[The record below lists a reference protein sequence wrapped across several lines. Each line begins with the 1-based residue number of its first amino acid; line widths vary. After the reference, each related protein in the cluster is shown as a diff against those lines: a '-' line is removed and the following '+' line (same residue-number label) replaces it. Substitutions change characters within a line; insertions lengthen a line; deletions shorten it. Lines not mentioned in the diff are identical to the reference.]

1 MSRESTIAEIK
12 KIGDQIRLARQEE
25 RNIQSYER
33 SGNSLMY
40 SQPAVKK
47 NALKQHLEGLLPPE
61 LVPSNVGSL
70 SEVTWGFFY
79 QLDFDLGEDV
89 TFDHNFRASKS
100 FKVNAEAAFLVTRIY
115 RTTRDADQAG
125 FAAPLCVSMK
135 DLQSSRQLNDNPIPV
150 QAIPSKG
157 YYWEL
162 PVPFLIYPS
171 ASMELE
177 LTSWLPAGVT
187 LSTEGSNYQGFTLY
201 GARVR
206 VKDQNQVLRTA
217 LSR

>member
-1 MSRESTIAEIK
+1 MSRQNLIAEIQQ
-12 KIGDQIRLARQEE
+12 IGNEIKAIRQEE
-25 RNIQSYER
+25 RNIQQFEKT
-33 SGNSLMY
+33 GNGLMY

-47 NALKQHLEGLLPPE
+47 NDLKGHLESLLPPE

-79 QLDFDLGEDV
+79 QLDFELGSNI
-89 TFDHNFRASKS
+89 TFDHNFRAEKN
-100 FKVNAEAAFLVTRIY
+100 FKVNAEAGYLVTRIY
-115 RTTRDADQAG
+115 RDTRDQDQAG
-125 FAAPLCVSMK
+125 FSAPLCVTMK

-150 QAIPSKG
+150 QAIPTKG

-171 ASMELE
+171 ASMSFE
-177 LTSWLPAGVT
+177 LTSWLPVGVT
-187 LSTEGSNYQGFTLY
+187 LPTTGSNYQGFSLY
-201 GARVR
+201 GAKVR
-206 VKDQNQVLRTA
+206 IKDQNQVIRTA

>member
-1 MSRESTIAEIK
+1 MSRQNLIAQIQ
-12 KIGDQIRLARQEE
+12 KIGDKKRLVRQEE
-25 RNIQSYER
+25 RNLQSYEKN
-33 SGNSLMY
+33 GNGLLY

-47 NALKQHLEGLLPPE
+47 NALKEHLEGLLPPE
-61 LVPSNVGSL
+61 LVPSNVGSI

-79 QLDFDLGEDV
+79 QLDFDLGNNI
-89 TFDHNFRASKS
+89 TFDHNFRAERS

-115 RTTRDADQAG
+115 RDTRDQDQAG

-135 DLQSSRQLNDNPIPV
+135 DMQSSRQLNDNPIPV

-171 ASMELE
+171 ASLSLE
-177 LTSWLPAGVT
+177 LTSWLPVGVS
-187 LSTEGSNYQGFTLY
+187 LPTEGSNYQGFTFY

-206 VKDQNQVLRTA
+206 IKDQNQVIRTA